1 VESKMLLFGKRE
13 HRDNRIQ
20 LHFDDALRKEGNG
33 GLCMLRN
40 EVANGCMDYSVFVFS
55 WFH

>member
-1 VESKMLLFGKRE
+1 MLLFGKRE

-40 EVANGCMDYSVFVFS
+40 EVANGCMDYFVFVFS